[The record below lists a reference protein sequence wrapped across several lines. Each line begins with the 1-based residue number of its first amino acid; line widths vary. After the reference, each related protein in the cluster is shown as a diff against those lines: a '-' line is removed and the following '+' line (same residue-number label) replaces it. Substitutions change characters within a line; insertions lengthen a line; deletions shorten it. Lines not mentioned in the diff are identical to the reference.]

1 MRPAPRAQL
10 HSRTHLHL
18 CMYVSVSP
26 HLLATRTRGYLK
38 PPVAF
43 AQTAKMQPVAAALAL
58 VKLPRKKSGQ
68 KKKSN
73 RLLGKREPDV
83 PHASVEFDRV

>member
-1 MRPAPRAQL
+1 MVA
-10 HSRTHLHL
+10 
-18 CMYVSVSP
+18 
-26 HLLATRTRGYLK
+26 LATGETRLGLVKLRASLSSLRTGGGVGR
-38 PPVAF
+38 
-43 AQTAKMQPVAAALAL
+43 QPVAAALAL

-73 RLLGKREPDV
+73 RMLGKREPDV